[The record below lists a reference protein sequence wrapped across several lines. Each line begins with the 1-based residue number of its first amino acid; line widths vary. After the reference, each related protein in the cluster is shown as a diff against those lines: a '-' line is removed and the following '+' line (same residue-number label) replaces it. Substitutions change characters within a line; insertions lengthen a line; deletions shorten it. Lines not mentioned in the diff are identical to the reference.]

1 MHIPGVPPETAEQIR
16 NAMKRPEGTLE
27 FVYSFDGLFDPA
39 LGHGILFEVVAGA
52 IIFRL
57 ERDPDLNLHFF
68 HSSPGTGTRVASVDI
83 KPLKGSTKVLIGLVW
98 SPNETRLHVGDLRKD
113 GEQLLIG
120 VGKPSPRQFRVD
132 SSGAICQVGDEGVQV
147 MGISVFAKGRLILQ
161 PTAIEAWNSTVEAI
175 KILLTGTSPKGYIF
189 EVISTNMII
198 VMLVTGFE
206 IYCKRRFLELEEEG
220 ISADFDSLSKKC
232 FSSGERG
239 RGEIEAIMQE
249 ALADGISPMKKIV
262 DQGRI
267 DFQNYERCKLAFNKG
282 YGIRFGEDIGVS
294 NMLLEEVQRLISFRH
309 KIVHLSPLLGMLN
322 QEQVPPQKPIFPS
335 RQYAEKAV
343 NTFDSFIQ
351 GLHSATLR
359 LRPRE

>member
-1 MHIPGVPPETAEQIR
+1 MHIPSVPPQAVEQIR
-16 NAMKRPEGTLE
+16 DAMKRPEGTLS
-27 FVYSFDGLFDPA
+27 FVYSFDGLFDPE
-39 LGHGILFEVVAGA
+39 LGYGILLEVVTGA

-68 HSSPGTGTRVASVDI
+68 HSSPGTGTRVANVDI
-83 KPLKGSTKVLIGLVW
+83 RPLKGSTKVLIGLVW
-98 SPNETRLHVGDLRKD
+98 SPSETRLHLGDLRKD
-113 GEQLLIG
+113 SEQLLTG

-147 MGISVFAKGRLILQ
+147 MGISVFEKGRLMLQ
-161 PTAIEAWNSTVEAI
+161 PTAIEAWNSTVQAI
-175 KILLTGTSPKGYIF
+175 KILLTGMSPEGYIF
-189 EVISTNMII
+189 EVISTNMTI

-206 IYCKRRFLELEEEG
+206 IYCKRRFLELEGEG
-220 ISADFDSLSKKC
+220 ISPDFNNLAKKF
-232 FSSGERG
+232 FSSGERE
-239 RGEIEAIMQE
+239 RGEIEAIIQE
-249 ALADGISPMKKIV
+249 AHAESISATRKIV
-262 DQGRI
+262 NQGRI

-294 NMLLEEVQRLISFRH
+294 NMLLEEVQRLITFRH

-322 QEQVPPQKPIFPS
+322 QEQVPPQEPIFPN

-343 NTFDSFIQ
+343 NTFDGFIQ
-351 GLHSATLR
+351 GLHRATLR